1 MRTMVGPKHYGP
13 QGNEGDNVEFHV
25 AKTAPTTT
33 AGYDAYWKFATERQ
47 NVYLRRLA
55 GFAGPLTGDS
65 VLTANRFTNAYRA
78 ADRVS
83 QRLITDVLYDRPRA
97 WIDTYAR
104 TLVFKVFNRIGTW
117 EHVVGRLG
125 DVDAHTVASGAVD
138 AAVAEIV
145 DRQPVY
151 SAAYIMPPPQDRTGP
166 KYVRHLSLI
175 RAMLADGVPDRIA
188 EATSMSDAYETLAGY
203 RSVGPFLAYQFVTD
217 LNYSGHLSFSESEFV
232 VPGPGA
238 VRGLK
243 KCFSDP
249 GGYSPADLIRRTAT
263 MQHDEFA
270 RRELDWHDLWG
281 RDLQLIDAQNLFCEV
296 DKYTRVANPELA
308 AYAPGT
314 RIKQR
319 YRRDRRPVTAWFP
332 PKWGINS
339 RIPHIAQRDV
349 PDIDGQ
355 LVLV

>member
-1 MRTMVGPKHYGP
+1 MTRTERYGP
-13 QGNEGDNVEFHV
+13 ATATKETSVEFRV
-25 AKTAPTTT
+25 ATTAPTTT
-33 AGYDAYWKFATERQ
+33 MGYDAYWKFATERQ
-47 NVYLRRLA
+47 NVYLRRIA
-55 GFAGPLTGDS
+55 GHTGPLTDDA

-83 QRLITDVLYDRPRA
+83 QHLITDVLYGRPRN
-97 WIDTYAR
+97 WVDTFAR
-104 TLVFKVFNRIGTW
+104 TLVFKMFNRIGTW
-117 EHVVGRLG
+117 RHIVDRLG
-125 DVDAHTVASGAVD
+125 DVDADTVKSGAVD
-138 AAVAEIV
+138 AAVAEV
-145 DRQPVY
+145 ADQQPVY

-175 RAMLADGVPDRIA
+175 RSMLADGVPDRIA
-188 EATSMSDAYETLAGY
+188 DATGMSDAYKVLAGY
-203 RSVGPFLAYQFVTD
+203 PSVGPFLAYQFVTD
-217 LNYSGHLSFSESEFV
+217 LNYSAHLPFSEAEFV

-238 VRGLK
+238 IRGLR

-249 GGYSPADLIRRTAT
+249 GGYSPADLIRRTVD

-270 RRELDWHDLWG
+270 RRGLDWHDLWG

-296 DKYTRVANPELA
+296 DKYTRVANPELS

-332 PKWGINS
+332 PKWGINGCV
-339 RIPHIAQRDV
+339 PQDV
-349 PDIDGQ
+349 QHGVSAVDAQ
-355 LVLV
+355 LVLL

>member
-1 MRTMVGPKHYGP
+1 VRATTVGPSTVTKGT
-13 QGNEGDNVEFHV
+13 DVDFRL
-25 AKTAPTTT
+25 ATTAPTTT
-33 AGYDAYWKFATERQ
+33 AGYDAYWEFATKRQ

-55 GFAGPLTGDS
+55 GHTGPLTNDP
-65 VLTANRFTNAYRA
+65 VLIINRFTNAYRA

-83 QRLITDVLYDRPRA
+83 QHLITEVLYDRERN
-97 WIDTYAR
+97 WVDTFAR

-117 EHVVGRLG
+117 EHVIDRLG
-125 DVDAHTVASGAVD
+125 DVDADTVVSGAVD
-138 AAVAEIV
+138 AAVGEVA

-175 RAMLADGVPDRIA
+175 RTMLADGAPDRIA
-188 EATSMSDAYETLAGY
+188 EATTMADAYEVLADY
-203 RSVGPFLAYQFVTD
+203 PSVGPFLAYQFVTD
-217 LNYSGHLSFSESEFV
+217 LNYSSHLSFSETEFV

-238 VRGLK
+238 IRGLK

-249 GGYSPADLIRRTAT
+249 GGYSPADLIRRTAD

-270 RRELDWHDLWG
+270 RRGLDWHDLWG

-296 DKYTRVANPELA
+296 DKYTRVANPELS

-332 PKWGINS
+332 PQWGIND
-339 RIPHIAQRDV
+339 RIMAVERQDV
-349 PDIDGQ
+349 PEVDGQ
-355 LVLV
+355 LALV